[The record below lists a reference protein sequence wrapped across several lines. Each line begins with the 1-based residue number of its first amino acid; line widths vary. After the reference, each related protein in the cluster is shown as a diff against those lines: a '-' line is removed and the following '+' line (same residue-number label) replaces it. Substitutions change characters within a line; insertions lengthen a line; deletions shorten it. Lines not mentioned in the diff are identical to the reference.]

1 MFPWVYGF
9 SWTPGHVIFVGV
21 FLTVAAA
28 AAVTVGLAVFRSVQ
42 DFRRGKARQIA
53 WQSHFHDLPASDRAC
68 RHALT
73 GELKGRVC
81 DNGFDCR
88 QCSVHARLTAIEPAP
103 PAGRLYHRGHTW
115 VRPAGDGTLLVGLDE
130 IATKLLGSVDQAA
143 VPPAGTVLEANA
155 PAFTVRKK
163 GAEFRILSPVDGV
176 IVESHDGSQGWFA
189 RVKPAENYSDVHLL
203 RGHEATAWFQREVDR
218 LQMAA
223 CRVSGM
229 PALADGG
236 VLEEDLSE
244 VLPPGVWESLSA
256 EILLDS

>member
-9 SWTPGHVIFVGV
+9 TWTPGHVIFVGV
-21 FLTVAAA
+21 FLTVATAV
-28 AAVTVGLAVFRSVQ
+28 AVTVAFAFFRSFRA
-42 DFRRGKARQIA
+42 FRRGRAGQIA
-53 WQSHFHDLPASDRAC
+53 WQSQFHDLPASDRAC
-68 RHALT
+68 RHAMT

-88 QCSVHARLTAIEPAP
+88 QCSMHSQMVGIESAP

-115 VRPAGDGTLLVGLDE
+115 VRPAGDGTLLIGLDE
-130 IATKLLGSVDQAA
+130 IATKLLGPVDQAA
-143 VPPAGTVLEANA
+143 VPPAGTALEANT

-163 GAEFRILSPVDGV
+163 GAEFRILAPVDGV
-176 IVESHDGSQGWFA
+176 IVESNDGSQGWFA
-189 RVKPAENYSDVHLL
+189 RVKPAESFSDAHLL

-223 CRVSGM
+223 CQVNGI

-236 VLEEDLSE
+236 VLEDDLSAC
-244 VLPPGVWESLSA
+244 LPRNLWESLSA